1 LIGALA
7 GIAATAAMTIAA
19 GAMFRRLPR
28 AERYPLPPREITAK
42 VAEMARVDQLQTE
55 RERVDAALAL
65 HFSYGA
71 AAGALYA
78 NLWRRSALPPALAA
92 TAYGMAIWFA
102 SYLGWLPAAGIL
114 RPATEHPAR
123 RNMLMILAHVV
134 WGTTLGIVVD
144 GLEKAGSTFL
154 AGGPL
159 RDVSR
164 DGGQARRVAASS
176 RYRVRL

>member
-1 LIGALA
+1 MRGHTALIGALA

-42 VAEMARVDQLQTE
+42 VAERAGIDQHLSE
-55 RERVDAALAL
+55 RQRVDAALGL

-78 NLWRRSALPPALAA
+78 DLVQRRPALPPALAG
-92 TAYGMAIWFA
+92 TAYGLAIWLV

-114 RPATEHPAR
+114 RPVPEHPAR

-134 WGTTLGIVVD
+134 WGTTLGMVVD

-154 AGGPL
+154 ASGQL
-159 RDVSR
+159 RDVSDR
-164 DGGQARRVAASS
+164 
-176 RYRVRL
+176 